1 MMGVN
6 ELRVWAECNDGHTT
20 SAGLN
25 ADKFTIDEICKWAG
39 VIPMVFTKDLEARD
53 EQ

>member
-20 SAGLN
+20 LAGMN

-39 VIPMVFTKDLEARD
+39 VIPLTFINNAEAD
-53 EQ
+53 K